1 MTTESR
7 KPTLLC
13 VDDNQTALHV
23 RKLVLE
29 SAGYSVL
36 VASDSAAAME
46 LFSSSA
52 VDMVVSDHF
61 LQDGTGIE
69 LAAAM
74 KKLKPD
80 VPIVIIS
87 GLVER
92 TEGYRT
98 RRPVHLQRLIPLRR
112 FCGRFQNYSTVA
124 LKVAGHAIQHR
135 RPGHRYFDVSAE

>member
-1 MTTESR
+1 VGEQGIPVRCNAAAGQRIMETTTESR

-13 VDDNQTALHV
+13 VDDNETSLHV

-36 VASDSAAAME
+36 VANDSAAAMA

-61 LQDGTGIE
+61 LQNGTGIE
-69 LAAAM
+69 LATAM

-87 GLVER
+87 GLVDAPEGMEHADLFICKGNSP
-92 TEGYRT
+92 TEF
-98 RRPVHLQRLIPLRR
+98 LQKISGLLSSR
-112 FCGRFQNYSTVA
+112 N
-124 LKVAGHAIQHR
+124 
-135 RPGHRYFDVSAE
+135 

>member
-1 MTTESR
+1 METTTESR

-13 VDDNQTALHV
+13 VDDNETALHV

-29 SAGYSVL
+29 SAGYRVL
-36 VASDSAAAME
+36 VASDSATAME
-46 LFSSSA
+46 IFSSSV
-52 VDMVVSDHF
+52 VDIVVSDHF

-87 GLVER
+87 GLVDAP
-92 TEGYRT
+92 EGIEHADLFISKADA
-98 RRPVHLQRLIPLRR
+98 PPEILRKISELLR
-112 FCGRFQNYSTVA
+112 SRN
-124 LKVAGHAIQHR
+124 
-135 RPGHRYFDVSAE
+135 

>member
-1 MTTESR
+1 MATALR

-13 VDDNQTALHV
+13 VDDNQTALQV

-29 SAGYSVL
+29 SAGYTVL
-36 VASDSAAAME
+36 VASDSVAAME
-46 LFSSSA
+46 IFSSSA

-80 VPIVIIS
+80 VPIAIIS
-87 GLVER
+87 GMVEAPEGMEHADLFICKGDSPLEVLEKIAELFNGR
-92 TEGYRT
+92 T
-98 RRPVHLQRLIPLRR
+98 
-112 FCGRFQNYSTVA
+112 
-124 LKVAGHAIQHR
+124 
-135 RPGHRYFDVSAE
+135 

>member
-1 MTTESR
+1 MATALR

-13 VDDNQTALHV
+13 VDDNQSALHI

-29 SAGYSVL
+29 SAGYAVMI
-36 VASDSAAAME
+36 ASDSAAAMA
-46 LFSSSA
+46 LFSASS

-61 LQDGTGIE
+61 LQDCTGIE

-87 GLVER
+87 GLVEAP
-92 TEGYRT
+92 EGMEHADLFICKGDS
-98 RRPVHLQRLIPLRR
+98 PPEVLRKISELLN
-112 FCGRFQNYSTVA
+112 GRN
-124 LKVAGHAIQHR
+124 
-135 RPGHRYFDVSAE
+135 